1 MKSHAR
7 TTAAES
13 HLRLAGAFQHLG
25 SLRQADDPKQ
35 GADFAQPLVTCQIQ
49 LVCKFKVKAMD
60 LLYEIFEELRV
71 MFRLYVM
78 SASKRGRHVK
88 Q

>member
-1 MKSHAR
+1 MS
-7 TTAAES
+7 S
-13 HLRLAGAFQHLG
+13 
-25 SLRQADDPKQ
+25 
-35 GADFAQPLVTCQIQ
+35 
-49 LVCKFKVKAMD
+49 LVCKFEVKAMD

-88 Q
+88 QSPMCFLDRREGLIKGSQAT